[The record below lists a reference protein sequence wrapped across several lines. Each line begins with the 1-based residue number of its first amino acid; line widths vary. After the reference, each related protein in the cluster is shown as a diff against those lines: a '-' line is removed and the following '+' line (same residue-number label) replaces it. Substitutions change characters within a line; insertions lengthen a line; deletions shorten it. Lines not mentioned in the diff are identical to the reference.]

1 MRKFAPVLGVDLG
14 GVVIRS
20 AGGDGDTGLLGD
32 EWLDTPAVD
41 GCIDVL
47 ARLTAALFD
56 RRVVIISKAGPKIQ
70 QRSREWLEHADF
82 FARTGIGPTNLVFV
96 RERRDKA
103 GACRRWHVTHFVDDH
118 VGVLQHLTTVP
129 HRYLFTGGSGAS
141 TSPQQVPPGIEVA
154 DSWTTVEELLRRTV
168 PN

>member
-20 AGGDGDTGLLGD
+20 AGGVGDTGLLGD
-32 EWLDTPAVD
+32 EWLDTPEVD

-47 ARLTAALFD
+47 TRLTAVPFD
-56 RRVVIISKAGPKIQ
+56 TQVVIISKAGPKIQ
-70 QRSREWLEHADF
+70 QRSRKWLEHTDF

-103 GACRRWHVTHFVDDH
+103 GACRQWHVTHFVDDH